1 MQTNRT
7 RKKEKAKFFCNRS
20 PEECNFSFLKD
31 STPKRLV
38 LDYREYD
45 DIFSWL
51 LDGMQK
57 ISHSQV
63 DESVEFSELPDNSHL
78 IDFWD

>member
-7 RKKEKAKFFCNRS
+7 RKKKKLNFFAIGA
-20 PEECNFSFLKD
+20 PEECDFSFLKE

-57 ISHSQV
+57 TSNIQV